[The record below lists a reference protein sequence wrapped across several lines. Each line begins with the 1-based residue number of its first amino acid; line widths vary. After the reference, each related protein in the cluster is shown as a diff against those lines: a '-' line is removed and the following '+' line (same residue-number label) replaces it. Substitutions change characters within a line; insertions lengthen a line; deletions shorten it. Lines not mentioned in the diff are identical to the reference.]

1 MSGGLLVTGTDTGV
15 GKTFVAAGIAR
26 AWRDAGIEVG
36 VMKPAETGHDPTIA
50 GPWPADARTLALAS
64 RTVDALEAVVPYT
77 FVDPVAPLVGARRE
91 GRVIETERIADAFT
105 RIAARHDVVVVE
117 GAGGLSVPIAEFGHD
132 DHLFDH
138 TDLSTLL
145 GLPLLIVARAH
156 LGTLNHTFLTVR
168 YARERGAP
176 VIGVVLNGRDP
187 RTDDPSV
194 DDNAAMI
201 EEMCEVPVLGT
212 IDRIEGL
219 VDVDVM
225 ARACRES
232 IDLDRIH
239 DLSMVQ
245 GDTV

>member
-1 MSGGLLVTGTDTGV
+1 
-15 GKTFVAAGIAR
+15 
-26 AWRDAGIEVG
+26 
-36 VMKPAETGHDPTIA
+36 
-50 GPWPADARTLALAS
+50 
-64 RTVDALEAVVPYT
+64 
-77 FVDPVAPLVGARRE
+77 
-91 GRVIETERIADAFT
+91 
-105 RIAARHDVVVVE
+105 
-117 GAGGLSVPIAEFGHD
+117 VPIAEFGHD
-132 DHLFDH
+132 DHLFDY
-138 TDLSTLL
+138 TDLATLL

-168 YARERGAP
+168 YARERATP

-187 RTDDPSV
+187 AADDPSV

-201 EEMCEVPVLGT
+201 EEMCAVPVLGT
-212 IDRIEGL
+212 LDRIEGL